1 MIIFDTDVLS
11 ALMATRQPPPTTLT
25 DRIADTDPDDHATT
39 TITLGE
45 IAYGAFRVERPELY
59 ERARELI
66 TAGGMTVLAF
76 DQPAAEHYGA
86 IRTASNGRAPT
97 RIFASP
103 PWPALAARSSLPATF
118 ATSLAS
124 LTCAPR
130 TGSTPE
136 SQLLRQS
143 HQTLDRDQG
152 D

>member
-1 MIIFDTDVLS
+1 MIIFDTDILS

-66 TAGGMTVLAF
+66 TASGMTVLSF

-86 IRTASNGRAPT
+86 IRTALEREGRRP
-97 RIFASP
+97 RRPGSP
-103 PWPALAARSSLPATF
+103 HRRPGPLSRS
-118 ATSLAS
+118 
-124 LTCAPR
+124 APR
-130 TGSTPE
+130 HPQHSP
-136 SQLLRQS
+136 LRS
-143 HQTLDRDQG
+143 RP
-152 D
+152 

>member
-86 IRTASNGRAPT
+86 IRTALEREGRRLADPDL
-97 RIFASP
+97 RIA
-103 PWPALAARSSLPATF
+103 ALARSRGALLVSRNIRQFARVPD
-118 ATSLAS
+118 
-124 LTCAPR
+124 
-130 TGSTPE
+130 
-136 SQLLRQS
+136 LRS
-143 HQTLDRDQG
+143 ENWIDA
-152 D
+152 

>member
-25 DRIADTDPDDHATT
+25 DRIAETDPDDHATT

-45 IAYGAFRVERPELY
+45 IAYGAFRVDRPELY

-86 IRTASNGRAPT
+86 IRTALEREGRRLADPDL
-97 RIFASP
+97 RIA
-103 PWPALAARSSLPATF
+103 ALARSCGALLVTRNIRHFARVPD
-118 ATSLAS
+118 
-124 LTCAPR
+124 
-130 TGSTPE
+130 
-136 SQLLRQS
+136 LRS
-143 HQTLDRDQG
+143 ANWIDA
-152 D
+152 

>member
-11 ALMATRQPPPTTLT
+11 ALMATREQPPTTLT

-39 TITLGE
+39 TVTLGE

-86 IRTASNGRAPT
+86 IRTALEREGRRLADPDL
-97 RIFASP
+97 RIA
-103 PWPALAARSSLPATF
+103 ALARSRGALLVTRNIRHFARVPD
-118 ATSLAS
+118 
-124 LTCAPR
+124 
-130 TGSTPE
+130 
-136 SQLLRQS
+136 LRS
-143 HQTLDRDQG
+143 ENWIDA
-152 D
+152 